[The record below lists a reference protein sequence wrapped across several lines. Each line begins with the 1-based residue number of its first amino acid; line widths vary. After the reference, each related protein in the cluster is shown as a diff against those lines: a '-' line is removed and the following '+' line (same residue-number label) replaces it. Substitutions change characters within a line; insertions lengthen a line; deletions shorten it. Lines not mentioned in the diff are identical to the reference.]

1 MKAIRVAAV
10 GGPEVLRLEDVR
22 VPEPGPGQVRVKV
35 DAAGLNYIDVY
46 HRTGLYAQPLPFI
59 PGLEGAGIV
68 QAVGEGVADVK
79 KGDRVAW
86 SNLPGSYAEEVV
98 GLADRVVPVPAGL
111 ELRTAA
117 ALMLQGMTAEYL
129 TASTFPLNAGHTCLL
144 HAAAGGV
151 GLLLAQMARQRGA
164 RILGTVST
172 DEKAVLARQ
181 AGVHE
186 VILYTKEDFLAA
198 VKRLTDG
205 RGVDVVYDSVGVTT
219 FEKSLDCL
227 APRGM
232 LVLFGQSSGPVPP
245 FNISQLAAKGSLFLT
260 RPTLFNYTPDR
271 ASLLARASA
280 VLEAAAAGKLHARID
295 RTFPLADAAEA
306 HRALEGRKTTGKVL
320 LVP

>member
-1 MKAIRVAAV
+1 MKAIRVAV
-10 GGPEVLRLEDVR
+10 LGGPEVLRLENVPT
-22 VPEPGPGQVRVKV
+22 PEPGPGQVRVKV

-46 HRTGLYAQPLPFI
+46 HRTGLYANPLPLI
-59 PGLEGAGIV
+59 PGLEGAGVV
-68 QAVGEGVADVK
+68 QAVGDGVADVK

-86 SNLPGSYAEEVV
+86 STLPGSYAEEVV
-98 GLADRVVPVPAGL
+98 GPAERVVPVPAGL

-117 ALMLQGMTAEYL
+117 ALMLQGMTAQYL
-129 TASTFPLNAGHTCLL
+129 TESTFPLKAGHTCLL

-164 RILGTVST
+164 RVIGTVST
-172 DEKAVLARQ
+172 EEKAVLARQ

-227 APRGM
+227 VPRGM
-232 LVLFGQSSGPVPP
+232 MVLFGQSSGPVPP
-245 FNISQLAAKGSLFLT
+245 FNVSQLATKGSLFLT
-260 RPTLFNYTPDR
+260 RPTLVAYTADR

-280 VLEAAAAGKLHARID
+280 VLDAAAAGTLHARID

-306 HRALEGRKTTGKVL
+306 HRALEGRKTAGKVL
-320 LVP
+320 LIP